1 MSGLF
6 GTGASGSSLA
16 SFDFSVLGDYY
27 QAKAQLR
34 SVGASA
40 GQPTAT
46 AKAKTTGDV
55 VSFAPWDQRSAGAS
69 DISKLRDALG
79 AASFVDLSDDAFNR
93 TGVDQEHKKLFALYV
108 GLSRLQALA
117 NHASAEA
124 TPLAELTGL
133 NRRVQQGLAEISTY
147 LGKTAF
153 NDMTLM
159 FGKRESQMQSA
170 FKVARAPTQYTGPS
184 IVSGAATNAIPGLAG
199 NEVFTVSALKGG
211 GTTDV
216 VMDLSEISGDVSVS
230 SVIAYMNGKMEAAGL
245 STRFKTTI
253 FDGKTENDAKRY
265 GIGVQTV
272 ATERVSFAAA
282 ATKPA
287 VYVAGVA
294 GPSATQTGQLMK
306 LTDEGTSVS
315 ANFSAKIAGAS
326 GATDAKATTTDVNG
340 NVYVVGSVT
349 DDLGNGIVQGD
360 QDVYLR
366 KYDAA
371 GQLVWSRLVGSS
383 ERASGFALATDAN
396 GNVAIAGKVTDR
408 LTSNAVGGGD
418 DTFVTKYDSE
428 GREIFTRQIAPILD
442 DQANALA
449 FGADGA
455 LYVAGQTKAAMASG
469 VTHAGGVDAYL
480 MKLSSAGSFVYARQF
495 GGAEDDRA
503 TSIAVDGNGD
513 VILGTVEAGDAKVRK
528 LLSGDGTSA
537 AVWEVSL
544 GSLGQGQLSS
554 IAVDGSSVYVAGS
567 TDNAALTAGGQ
578 ASIATA
584 HSGGSDGF
592 VMRIADSGTTAAA
605 DFISYVGTSGNDSV
619 TGVAAAGGAVYV
631 SGSTNAS
638 FAGGA
643 APTNTNG
650 YVAKLDGTG
659 ARVWT
664 HQYESAQGAVSARAI
679 AVDAQGGSV
688 LDKLGLPRG
697 TIRFDET
704 RLITA
709 GSTVRAG
716 DHFYVKVNDGAAFKV
731 TVGATDTMRSLTT
744 RINSVLL
751 LKGEAVL
758 TRTGGDG
765 VKITAREGNK
775 IELLR
780 GSDGF
785 DALAGLGLQPGT
797 LDNTKDTVAE
807 GAAKKDLNVFSLDLD
822 PKASVADKTLA
833 KTLALQLS
841 SAMQTIR
848 NAYLAINPTAKSASA
863 ANANASAAYQSL
875 LAALGG
881 GS

>member
-40 GQPTAT
+40 AQPTAA
-46 AKAKTTGDV
+46 AKAKATGDV
-55 VSFAPWDQRSAGAS
+55 VSFAPWDQRSAEAS

-117 NHASAEA
+117 NRASAEA

-153 NDMTLM
+153 NDMTLL

-211 GTTDV
+211 ATTDV
-216 VMDLSEISGDVSVS
+216 VMDLSEISSDVSVS

-253 FDGKTENDAKRY
+253 FEGKTENDAKRY

-315 ANFSAKIAGAS
+315 ANFSTKIAGAS

-383 ERASGFALATDAN
+383 ERASGFALATDTN

-408 LTSNAVGGGD
+408 LTSNAVGRHACRRGGRL
-418 DTFVTKYDSE
+418 SHE
-428 GREIFTRQIAPILD
+428 AHLGRQFRLCTPVRRRGRRPGHVDCGRRQRRRDPGHGRSRRSQGT
-442 DQANALA
+442 QALVGRRHVGCGVGGFARE
-449 FGADGA
+449 FGAGPAELDRDRR
-455 LYVAGQTKAAMASG
+455 LVRLRRR
-469 VTHAGGVDAYL
+469 VD
-480 MKLSSAGSFVYARQF
+480 RQRCL
-495 GGAEDDRA
+495 DR
-503 TSIAVDGNGD
+503 G
-513 VILGTVEAGDAKVRK
+513 
-528 LLSGDGTSA
+528 
-537 AVWEVSL
+537 
-544 GSLGQGQLSS
+544 
-554 IAVDGSSVYVAGS
+554 
-567 TDNAALTAGGQ
+567 
-578 ASIATA
+578 
-584 HSGGSDGF
+584 
-592 VMRIADSGTTAAA
+592 
-605 DFISYVGTSGNDSV
+605 
-619 TGVAAAGGAVYV
+619 
-631 SGSTNAS
+631 
-638 FAGGA
+638 
-643 APTNTNG
+643 
-650 YVAKLDGTG
+650 
-659 ARVWT
+659 
-664 HQYESAQGAVSARAI
+664 
-679 AVDAQGGSV
+679 
-688 LDKLGLPRG
+688 
-697 TIRFDET
+697 
-704 RLITA
+704 
-709 GSTVRAG
+709 RAG
-716 DHFYVKVNDGAAFKV
+716 FDRDG
-731 TVGATDTMRSLTT
+731 
-744 RINSVLL
+744 
-751 LKGEAVL
+751 
-758 TRTGGDG
+758 
-765 VKITAREGNK
+765 
-775 IELLR
+775 
-780 GSDGF
+780 
-785 DALAGLGLQPGT
+785 P
-797 LDNTKDTVAE
+797 
-807 GAAKKDLNVFSLDLD
+807 
-822 PKASVADKTLA
+822 
-833 KTLALQLS
+833 
-841 SAMQTIR
+841 
-848 NAYLAINPTAKSASA
+848 
-863 ANANASAAYQSL
+863 
-875 LAALGG
+875 
-881 GS
+881 